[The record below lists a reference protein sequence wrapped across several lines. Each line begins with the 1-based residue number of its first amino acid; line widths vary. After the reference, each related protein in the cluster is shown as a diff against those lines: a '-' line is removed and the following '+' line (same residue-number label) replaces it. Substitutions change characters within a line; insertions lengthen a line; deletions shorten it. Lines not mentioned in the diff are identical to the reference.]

1 MASDDDA
8 DSVSGEEHE
17 SQGGKSGTIF
27 LIDSRLSMFS
37 KDFMDTEN
45 VEQTRFNIAIKVSS
59 QLLSLNGNYPFSST
73 VYFLD

>member
-8 DSVSGEEHE
+8 DSVGGEEQENH
-17 SQGGKSGTIF
+17 GGKSGTIF

-59 QLLSLNGNYPFSST
+59 QLFSK
-73 VYFLD
+73 

>member
-17 SQGGKSGTIF
+17 NQGGKSGTIF

-59 QLLSLNGNYPFSST
+59 KIFSK
-73 VYFLD
+73 Y